1 MVGTSNQLVPEMASD
16 PMASQDVP
24 LISSVAVAAEK
35 RLKSGNL
42 SPREVR
48 GSSRIHQMLR
58 LVDSQWLVGFKHF
71 WFSISYMVKTC

>member
-1 MVGTSNQLVPEMASD
+1 MASD

-58 LVDSQWLVGFKHF
+58 LVDSQWLVGGFKHF
-71 WFSISYMVKTC
+71 FVFNHIWLKPPTSYKSYK